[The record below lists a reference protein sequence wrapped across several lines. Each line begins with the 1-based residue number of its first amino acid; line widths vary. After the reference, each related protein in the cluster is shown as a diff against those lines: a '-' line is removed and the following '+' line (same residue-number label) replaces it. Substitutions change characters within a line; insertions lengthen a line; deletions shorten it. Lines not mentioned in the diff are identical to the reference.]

1 MRQFKNVDEARAYL
15 ELEKLR
21 DAAVDRW
28 NRERAI
34 DAQLRTGI
42 EAGMTF
48 NEFKRETGCPGHLA
62 DQYIRA
68 QLASGIAPHSV
79 NRRDPIGESIERAL
93 TE

>member
-1 MRQFKNVDEARAYL
+1 MRQFKNVDEAQAYL
-15 ELEKLR
+15 ELEKLK

-34 DAQLRTGI
+34 DAQLRSGI

-62 DQYIRA
+62 DRYIKA

-79 NRRDPIGESIERAL
+79 GRRDPIGESIKAAL